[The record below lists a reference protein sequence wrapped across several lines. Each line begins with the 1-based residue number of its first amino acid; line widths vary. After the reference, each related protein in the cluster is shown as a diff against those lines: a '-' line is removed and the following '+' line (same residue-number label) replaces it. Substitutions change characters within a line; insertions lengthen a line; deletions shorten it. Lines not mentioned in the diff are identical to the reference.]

1 MESNKRIKFLLF
13 CGILIFTCFMVQ
25 PACAQYY
32 TPPFVTYT
40 PVFDVTQRN
49 LNEIVLDDGV
59 YELTVNCKSHTGLDQ
74 NYTLDVRIQDDRV
87 VQIYFNNGGS
97 VHSGRNNSGYTW
109 RGGGIQWNTDW
120 YGNIQSGKAIM
131 QVDYGNGQWQLFT
144 IVFR

>member
-1 MESNKRIKFLLF
+1 MRNIILL
-13 CGILIFTCFMVQ
+13 
-25 PACAQYY
+25 
-32 TPPFVTYT
+32 
-40 PVFDVTQRN
+40 
-49 LNEIVLDDGV
+49 
-59 YELTVNCKSHTGLDQ
+59 H
-74 NYTLDVRIQDDRV
+74 
-87 VQIYFNNGGS
+87 FNNGGS

>member
-1 MESNKRIKFLLF
+1 MKRNKRFLLF
-13 CGILIFTCFMVQ
+13 FGMLISACIMVQ
-25 PACAQYY
+25 PASAQYLSIPY
-32 TPPFVTYT
+32 ATYT
-40 PVFDVTQRN
+40 PVFNVTQRN

-87 VQIYFNNGGS
+87 IQIYFSNGGS
-97 VHSGRNNSGYTW
+97 VHSGRNNTGYTW
-109 RGGGIQWNTDW
+109 RGGGIAWNTDW

-144 IVFR
+144 ISF

>member
-1 MESNKRIKFLLF
+1 MGRRILKF
-13 CGILIFTCFMVQ
+13 CGILITVFIIALPTS
-25 PACAQYY
+25 AQYY

-49 LNEIVLDDGV
+49 LNEVVLDDGV
-59 YELTVNCKSHTGLDQ
+59 YELTVNCKSHTGLNQ

-87 VQIYFNNGGS
+87 VQIYFSNGGS

-109 RGGGIQWNTDW
+109 RGGGIAWNTDW